1 MSTFFLRPGFLGFCL
16 LGVVFAV
23 SEARAHNLRTD
34 SSNIYVIP
42 WEPGIIPIQ
51 VKLPPPPT
59 TPFIDGSNYQT
70 SFVAATE
77 SWNARLGVVRMAPT
91 ILPAGTYT
99 FRNNLTEVVMASAV
113 EGLTFPAGTLALTLA
128 RFRFNTTIEV
138 DIIFNQGATWDSYR
152 GVRRTGIRDF
162 QRVAMHE
169 LGHLLGLDHPDQAT
183 PPQRVEAI
191 MNSVVSDA
199 DALQPDDITG
209 IQTLYGVRGVLP
221 ANDRFTEATA
231 VNMITGSVSVT
242 GSNIGSTF
250 ETGEPFHADEVG
262 WGSSWWRWTPPVS
275 GVYTITSLGSNF
287 DTIMGMYTGTTVNA
301 LTRVASNDDVRS
313 GVIRTS
319 GFTAS
324 VIGGAPYFIAVDGWA
339 GSYGQITLNMT
350 YGRVDTD
357 PPSRFSNVSTNTTL
371 SVNEQVVPGFVIE
384 GTRNRDVLIR
394 AIGPGLA
401 QFGVGGAL
409 EDPTITLNRIVGGV
423 ATVVAT
429 NDNWNASLAP
439 TFLAAGAFAL
449 SNGSNDAALQ
459 ANLQPG
465 SYTVTVGGKPGNSG
479 QVIVE
484 IYESTGGSTPD
495 GNVAPSR
502 FLNLSTN
509 TTLSVN
515 EQVVP
520 GFVIEGPRS
529 RNVLIRAIGPGLTQF
544 GVSGVLADPTITL
557 NRIVGGVASV
567 IATNDNW
574 AASLATTF
582 TAAGAFPITAGSNDA
597 AIQAHLLPGSYT
609 ITVAGKAGNSGQVI
623 VELYEIP

>member
-1 MSTFFLRPGFLGFCL
+1 MSTSFCRPFFFSLVL
-16 LGVVFAV
+16 LGTV
-23 SEARAHNLRTD
+23 STGSVARAHLLRTD
-34 SSNIYVIP
+34 PSNIYVIP

-59 TPFIDGSNYQT
+59 TPYIDGSNYQT
-70 SFVAATE
+70 SFVAATA
-77 SWNARLGVVRMAPT
+77 SWNARMGVVRMVPT
-91 ILPAGTYT
+91 IGAEGTYA
-99 FRNNLTEVVMASAV
+99 FRNNVTEVVMANTI
-113 EGLTFPAGTLALTLA
+113 EGLTFPAGTLAVTLA

-138 DIIFNQGATWDSYR
+138 DIIFNQAATWDSYR
-152 GVRRTGIRDF
+152 GVRRSGIRDF

-169 LGHLLGLDHPDQAT
+169 LGHLLGLDHPDEAR
-183 PPQRVEAI
+183 PPQRVDAI
-191 MNSVVSDA
+191 MNSVVSDT
-199 DALQPDDITG
+199 DVLQADDITG
-209 IQTLYGVRGVLP
+209 IQLLYGARGVLP
-221 ANDRFTEATA
+221 ANDRFADATA
-231 VNMITGSVSVT
+231 VPMITGSISVT

-262 WGSSWWRWTPPVS
+262 WGSSWWRWTPPIS

-287 DTIMGMYTGTTVNA
+287 DTIMGMYSGSALNA
-301 LTRVASNDDVRS
+301 LTRVASNDDVTT

-319 GFTAS
+319 SFTAS

-357 PPSRFSNVSTNTTL
+357 PPSRFSNVSTNTNL

-401 QFGVGGAL
+401 QFGVRGAL

-429 NDNWNASLAP
+429 NDNWSASLAP
-439 TFLAAGAFAL
+439 TFVAAGAFPL

-465 SYTVTVGGKPGNSG
+465 SYTVTVGGKAGNSG

-484 IYESTGGSTPD
+484 VYEITGSSTSD
-495 GNVAPSR
+495 GNVPPSR

-544 GVSGVLADPTITL
+544 GVGGVLADPTITL

-567 IATNDNW
+567 IAANDNW
-574 AASLATTF
+574 AASLAATF
-582 TAAGAFPITAGSNDA
+582 TAAGAFPITVGSNDA
-597 AIQAHLLPGSYT
+597 AFQAHLLPGSYT
-609 ITVAGKAGNSGQVI
+609 ITVGGKAGNSGQVI

>member
-1 MSTFFLRPGFLGFCL
+1 MSTAFLRLRVPSIFL
-16 LGVVFAV
+16 LGMIYAV
-23 SEARAHNLRTD
+23 SVARGHFLRTD
-34 SSNIYVIP
+34 RSNIYVIP

-59 TPFIDGSNYQT
+59 TPFIDGSNYQA
-70 SFVAATE
+70 SFVAAIE
-77 SWNARLGVVRMAPT
+77 SWNARLGVVRMV
-91 ILPAGTYT
+91 PAIAAEGTYA
-99 FRNNLTEVVMASAV
+99 FRNNVNEVVMANTV
-113 EGLTFPAGTLALTLA
+113 EGLAFPAGTLALTLA

-138 DIIFNQGATWDSYR
+138 DIIFNRAETWDSYR
-152 GVRRTGIRDF
+152 GVRRPGLRDF

-169 LGHLLGLDHPDQAT
+169 LGHLLGLDHPDEAR

-191 MNSVVSDA
+191 MNSVVSDV
-199 DALQPDDITG
+199 DRLQADDITG
-209 IQTLYGVRGVLP
+209 AQLLYGARGVLP
-221 ANDRFTEATA
+221 ANDYFANATA
-231 VNMITGSVSVT
+231 VTMVTGSVSVT

-262 WGSSWWRWTPPVS
+262 WGSSWWRWTPPIS

-287 DTIMGMYTGTTVNA
+287 DTIMGMYSGSAVNA
-301 LTRVASNDDVRS
+301 LTRIASNDDVTT

-319 GFTAS
+319 AFTAL
-324 VIGGAPYFIAVDGWA
+324 VVEGTPYFIAVDGWA

-384 GTRNRDVLIR
+384 GTGNRDVLIR
-394 AIGPGLA
+394 AIGPGLT
-401 QFGVGGAL
+401 QFGVSGVL
-409 EDPTITLNRIVGGV
+409 EDPTITLNRIVDGV

-429 NDNWNASLAP
+429 NDNWSASLAP
-439 TFLAAGAFAL
+439 TFQSAGAFPL
-449 SNGSNDAALQ
+449 TIGSNDAALE
-459 ANLQPG
+459 ASLQPG
-465 SYTVTVGGKPGNSG
+465 SYTVTVGGKAGSSG

-484 IYESTGGSTPD
+484 IYESKGGSTPD
-495 GNVAPSR
+495 GKALPSR

-509 TTLSVN
+509 TTLSVS

-544 GVSGVLADPTITL
+544 GVGAVLADPTMTL
-557 NRIVGGVASV
+557 NRIAGGVASV
-567 IATNDNW
+567 IATNDDW

-582 TAAGAFPITAGSNDA
+582 TAAGAFPLSVGSKDA
-597 AIQAHLLPGSYT
+597 AIQVHLLPGSYT
-609 ITVAGKAGNSGQVI
+609 ITVGGKAGNSGQVL
-623 VELYEIP
+623 VELYEIR